1 MYPTLNTIDDG
12 AGKEDGDEDDTDQ
25 VNGEGDDEG
34 DEEGDEEGER
44 DGGGEVDDEEV
55 ELKATPTIASTTP
68 IALGMV
74 NVSILKIRLNK
85 NTQTTLLL

>member
-25 VNGEGDDEG
+25 VNGDGDDEG
-34 DEEGDEEGER
+34 DDEEGER

>member
-12 AGKEDGDEDDTDQ
+12 AGKEDGDDDDTDQ
-25 VNGEGDDEG
+25 VNGDGDDEG
-34 DEEGDEEGER
+34 DEEGER
-44 DGGGEVDDEEV
+44 DGGEVDDEEV

>member
-25 VNGEGDDEG
+25 VNGDGDDEG
-34 DEEGDEEGER
+34 DDEEGER
-44 DGGGEVDDEEV
+44 DGGEVDDEEV